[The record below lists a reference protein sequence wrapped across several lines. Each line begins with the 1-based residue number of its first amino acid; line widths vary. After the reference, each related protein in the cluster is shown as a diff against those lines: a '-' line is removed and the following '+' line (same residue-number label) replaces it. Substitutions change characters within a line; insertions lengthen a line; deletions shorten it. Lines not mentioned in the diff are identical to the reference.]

1 MGHLELGKVF
11 LFDRAEKYPIV
22 ASHFPGWTC
31 DVCRSDFYDPGAL
44 SQLRAMLWAKP
55 RRLRS
60 IQAVPPQ
67 PDPELHPKH
76 RDQRRHP

>member
-1 MGHLELGKVF
+1 
-11 LFDRAEKYPIV
+11 
-22 ASHFPGWTC
+22 
-31 DVCRSDFYDPGAL
+31 
-44 SQLRAMLWAKP
+44 LRAMLWAKP